1 MKSFCDEILQKLK
14 FQIKFFFQY
23 EPYITPG
30 NEAFTHHITVSS
42 CFHPDFKQLD
52 KHILSEGVDCTETAN
67 MPKDFAHCF
76 NPYFMWGVG
85 GGAFLLP
92 KDVGFPIGDE
102 ESNTY
107 LLLNIHYDNPELIE
121 GRVDSSGLKFFYTK
135 TLRKYEAFT
144 MSVGSALDRRMFI
157 PPNQSQFHISGHCD
171 PKCFGNVCKFLNFD
185 FKFIFFFY
193 RTSIKF
199 CFCLFFP
206 EYRFKWLKRFCDLAT
221 RTLNW

>member
-1 MKSFCDEILQKLK
+1 MQSFCDEILQKLK

-52 KHILSEGVDCTETAN
+52 KHILNKGVDCTETAN

-76 NPYFMWGVG
+76 NPYFMWAVG
-85 GGAFLLP
+85 GGAFSLP

-102 ESNTY
+102 ESNIY

-144 MSVGSALDRRMFI
+144 MSVGSAMDRRMFI
-157 PPNQSQFHISGHCD
+157 PPNQSQFHISGHCNT
-171 PKCFGNVCKFLNFD
+171 KCFENVCKFLNFD
-185 FKFIFFFY
+185 FI
-193 RTSIKF
+193 
-199 CFCLFFP
+199 LFFI
-206 EYRFKWLKRFCDLAT
+206 EQILDFVSVVCFFQNIDSNG
-221 RTLNW
+221 LNVFAIWPHAHLIRK